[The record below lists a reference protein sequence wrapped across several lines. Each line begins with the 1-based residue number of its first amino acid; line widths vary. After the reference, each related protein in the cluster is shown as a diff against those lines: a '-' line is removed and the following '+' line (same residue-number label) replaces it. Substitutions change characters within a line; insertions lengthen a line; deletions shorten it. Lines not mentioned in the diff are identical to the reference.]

1 LWHYQCG
8 TTTPYIDEYIYTY
21 AVPGATNYRIRI
33 DDGVTNEIRTTTST
47 VFFFRQF
54 AMAEYNTTYTCDV
67 DAFVGGVWVGYGP
80 TCEVTTPVI
89 PLTKVANSQCGVT
102 LATVNTTIFAD
113 AVWGVD
119 LYEFSCFDGVTTQTF
134 QTANRFFNLTQ
145 LASYSFSTTYQI
157 RVRTRTNGVWT
168 ALGGTCNVT
177 TPVQLAQINAA
188 HCGTSLTDN
197 STDIF
202 CNSIFNTTIYEFRLV
217 NGGTTLTIQ
226 KPTRTF
232 KFSQVAGVLPGTTY
246 AVSARTFTSGSW
258 SAFGPT
264 CNIISSSALAALD
277 AAYCGIVLTDNSTD
291 IYATNIPSTT
301 IYEFRLINGMT
312 TLTIQKSSRTF
323 KLSQVAGVLPGL
335 VYSTSVRTFTNGV
348 WPAFGGACNVTSA
361 SAASKIITSQCGST
375 LTNINTDLYADAIV
389 GATQYRF
396 RVANSGGTLTIDKA
410 SRTFKLTQLANV
422 KYGEVNTIDVDVF
435 VNGSWIGYGATCS
448 VTTPALP
455 TTKLQTSQCGITLG
469 TTTTILYADNI
480 AGATQYRFRVV
491 NAGLSYSQVITKPSR
506 LFRMSEM
513 TGLAIN
519 TPYDVDVAVFIN
531 GAWQAYGS
539 ICSITTPAVL
549 ALPKLEE
556 DEFADVTIG
565 EINEESK
572 QEFSLSE
579 QVEENK
585 FELKAYPNPFEGTFS
600 LDFDRNGTKEI
611 EIYNSNGQLVDER
624 IVKSNQIEEYKF
636 GETYS
641 SCIYYVKIIQ
651 NTNVEMFK
659 VIKK

>member
-1 LWHYQCG
+1 
-8 TTTPYIDEYIYTY
+8 
-21 AVPGATNYRIRI
+21 
-33 DDGVTNEIRTTTST
+33 
-47 VFFFRQF
+47 
-54 AMAEYNTTYTCDV
+54 
-67 DAFVGGVWVGYGP
+67 
-80 TCEVTTPVI
+80 
-89 PLTKVANSQCGVT
+89 
-102 LATVNTTIFAD
+102 
-113 AVWGVD
+113 
-119 LYEFSCFDGVTTQTF
+119 
-134 QTANRFFNLTQ
+134 
-145 LASYSFSTTYQI
+145 
-157 RVRTRTNGVWT
+157 
-168 ALGGTCNVT
+168 
-177 TPVQLAQINAA
+177 
-188 HCGTSLTDN
+188 
-197 STDIF
+197 
-202 CNSIFNTTIYEFRLV
+202 
-217 NGGTTLTIQ
+217 
-226 KPTRTF
+226 
-232 KFSQVAGVLPGTTY
+232 
-246 AVSARTFTSGSW
+246 
-258 SAFGPT
+258 
-264 CNIISSSALAALD
+264 
-277 AAYCGIVLTDNSTD
+277 
-291 IYATNIPSTT
+291 
-301 IYEFRLINGMT
+301 
-312 TLTIQKSSRTF
+312 
-323 KLSQVAGVLPGL
+323 
-335 VYSTSVRTFTNGV
+335 
-348 WPAFGGACNVTSA
+348 
-361 SAASKIITSQCGST
+361 
-375 LTNINTDLYADAIV
+375 
-389 GATQYRF
+389 
-396 RVANSGGTLTIDKA
+396 
-410 SRTFKLTQLANV
+410 V